1 MSASSHD
8 RPESGRESTY
18 LTFTPRHS
26 TIASFDNLIVLA
38 NYEEHLR
45 EARKI
50 VWRDRGEPAVDVYDM
65 RGCLV
70 HGARGGLRAS
80 AIAFAIRSGVNL
92 VLLLARIRN
101 LPREKRFSL
110 IRHALF
116 GSDSFRAAAMLGSF
130 VTLYRIILN
139 ALPILLPAS
148 LTLRENVRNLL
159 ASLFSTQDEQDDD
172 FNPDNSPASS
182 IAASPSPRP
191 SPQLH
196 ISPDDRREGRLSS
209 SAQVHQI
216 WVRRKTRRWHSV
228 LAGAI
233 AGVIAVS
240 FEKRSRQNVVAQQLF
255 VRGLQGSYNA
265 YSEKRGFHIP
275 HGDVLVFSLA
285 CGQIVYAFLLSP
297 DTLPTAY
304 WRWIERLAQVPRQLL
319 STHHSMVR
327 RGTYDPADLA
337 QILARPDLHPDNI
350 TYLTQW
356 QKTLPPYGPCAMA
369 HPHHPRCLSV
379 PRGRMLAVARW
390 TLPVYGAL
398 HFVPLLFFKRAAFV
412 RAPRRMALRAAW
424 GTARSTAFIAVAVG
438 IYQSWFC
445 GMQNA
450 HRGLTALGTEMVP
463 AWMLESVLSRPAHW
477 LGGVVMGLS
486 LFMEAKHRRGEL
498 AMYALPKALESAWS
512 SLRGRGLVLHTGK
525 YGNPLLTAFAM
536 GMVMSTYQND
546 PQHLSG
552 LVRRV
557 LYQFIGPN

>member
-1 MSASSHD
+1 MSSPYN
-8 RPESGRESTY
+8 RPESRRESPY
-18 LTFTPRHS
+18 LTFTPRRS
-26 TIASFDNLIVLA
+26 AIASFDNLVVLA

-50 VWRDRGEPAVDVYDM
+50 VWRDRGEPAVDVHDIYE
-65 RGCLV
+65 CLV

-92 VLLLARIRN
+92 VLLLARIKN
-101 LPREKRFSL
+101 LPRSKRLSL
-110 IRHALF
+110 IRHALL

-130 VTLYRIILN
+130 VALYRFILN
-139 ALPILLPAS
+139 ALPILFPAN
-148 LTLRENVRNLL
+148 LTLRDNARNLF
-159 ASLFSTQDEQDDD
+159 ASLFSTEDEQDDFVLD
-172 FNPDNSPASS
+172 DSPVSSLPAS
-182 IAASPSPRP
+182 PLPRP
-191 SPQLH
+191 SLPLH
-196 ISPDDRREGRLSS
+196 ISPGDRREARLSS

-233 AGVIAVS
+233 AGVIAIS
-240 FEKRSRQNVVAQQLF
+240 FEKRSRRNVIAQQLF

-265 YSEKRGFHIP
+265 YSEKRGFRIP

-297 DTLPTAY
+297 HTLPKAY
-304 WRWIERLAQVPRQLL
+304 WRWIEHVAQVPKEVL
-319 STHHSMVR
+319 STHVGMIRH
-327 RGTYDPADLA
+327 GTYDPADLA
-337 QILARPDLHPDNI
+337 RILGRSDLHPTNA
-350 TYLTQW
+350 TYLAQW

-369 HPHHPRCLSV
+369 HPSHPRCLTV
-379 PRGRMLAVARW
+379 PQDRVLAVARW
-390 TLPVYGAL
+390 TLPIYGAL
-398 HFVPLLFFKRAAFV
+398 HFVPLLFFKRGAFA
-412 RAPRRMALRAAW
+412 RAPLHMILRAAW
-424 GTARSTAFIAVAVG
+424 GTARSTAFIAVAVVM
-438 IYQSWFC
+438 YQGWFC

-450 HRGLTALGTEMVP
+450 HRALTTLGTEVVP

-477 LGGVVMGLS
+477 LGGAVMGLS

-498 AMYALPKALESAWS
+498 AMYVLPKALESAWIV
-512 SLRGRGLVLHTGK
+512 LRGRGLVVHTGK